1 MRTVIR
7 YVLVIVA
14 LVGCTRQLAHRFES
28 DTGCPAGDTTR
39 EKLGAGLFEVRGCG
53 HAIRYVCGQYACV
66 QESSRSVSESSSES
80 SSEPSS
86 TSRSAPTITQDARPP
101 EGVSTGRATDGT
113 LGVRLTLH
121 GGSASVALLLIV
133 VPSVDPDRAHLRA
146 MDVNGRPSRCA
157 TLEVRTT
164 AGSTAVPLPDAT
176 LSVAAL
182 REQAESL
189 VGFDLCGRQVRVSD
203 QTSSLLQS
211 FFETIESVR
220 ADPGSATDDDTVAR
234 ERAVREHLD
243 ARRNAIL
250 ACVGTDSAAVTA
262 RWSSDGAV
270 SASIDGA
277 TANVD
282 GCMRAAVGELRVAA
296 GAAGELLHPVTR

>member
-7 YVLVIVA
+7 YVLVIGA

-28 DTGCPAGDTTR
+28 DTGCPARDTRR

-53 HAIRYVCGQYACV
+53 QAIRYVCGQYACV
-66 QESSRSVSESSSES
+66 QESSRSVSETSSES
-80 SSEPSS
+80 SSTP
-86 TSRSAPTITQDARPP
+86 RSAPTITQDARPP

-121 GGSASVALLLIV
+121 GGSASVALLMIV
-133 VPSVDPDRAHLRA
+133 VPSVDPDRAHVRA
-146 MDVNGRPSRCA
+146 VDVNGRPSRCA
-157 TLEVRTT
+157 TLEMRST
-164 AGSTAVPLPDAT
+164 AGSTTVPLSDAT
-176 LSVAAL
+176 LSIASL

-220 ADPGSATDDDTVAR
+220 ADPGSATDDDSVAR

-250 ACVGTDSAAVTA
+250 ACVGTDSAAVTV
-262 RWSSDGAV
+262 RWSTEGAV
-270 SASIDGA
+270 SASIDGV

-282 GCMRAAVGELRVAA
+282 GCVRAAVGELRVAP

>member
-7 YVLVIVA
+7 YVLVIGA
-14 LVGCTRQLAHRFES
+14 LVGCTRPLARRFES

-53 HAIRYVCGQYACV
+53 QAIRYVCGEYACV
-66 QESSRSVSESSSES
+66 QESSRSVSESST
-80 SSEPSS
+80 EPAA
-86 TSRSAPTITQDARPP
+86 RPAPTITQDGRPP

-121 GGSASVALLLIV
+121 GGSASVAMVMIV
-133 VPSVDPDRAHLRA
+133 VPSVDADRIHIRA

-164 AGSTAVPLPDAT
+164 AGSTEVPLPDAT

-211 FFETIESVR
+211 FVETIESVR
-220 ADPGSATDDDTVAR
+220 ADPGSATDDDSVAR
-234 ERAVREHLD
+234 ERVVREHLD
-243 ARRNAIL
+243 ARRTAIL

-262 RWSSDGAV
+262 RWSTDGAV
-270 SASIDGA
+270 SVSIDGA
-277 TANVD
+277 TANVV
-282 GCMRAAVGELRVAA
+282 GCVRAAVGELRFAPGTGA
-296 GAAGELLHPVTR
+296 GTAGELLHPVTR

>member
-1 MRTVIR
+1 
-7 YVLVIVA
+7 
-14 LVGCTRQLAHRFES
+14 
-28 DTGCPAGDTTR
+28 
-39 EKLGAGLFEVRGCG
+39 
-53 HAIRYVCGQYACV
+53 
-66 QESSRSVSESSSES
+66 
-80 SSEPSS
+80 
-86 TSRSAPTITQDARPP
+86 
-101 EGVSTGRATDGT
+101 
-113 LGVRLTLH
+113 
-121 GGSASVALLLIV
+121 
-133 VPSVDPDRAHLRA
+133 